1 MYDGKK
7 GKKEEKKNRLR
18 NNNVSLLE
26 RFLLLW
32 FFRPS
37 HLLPLEHI
45 QVNTEE
51 DERNLTQS
59 WLAEEIFKF
68 RVFTPIQGHN
78 EEQLVTIPRENR
90 RKMGRPHPCNEDETK
105 DSRGGGWGLCWA
117 SDKSPSQSDGSST
130 DQLEVDLMI
139 LHINSARKIDWLPI
153 VPFSIFKRKENVKKK
168 IYIWVRR
175 KWI

>member
-7 GKKEEKKNRLR
+7 EKKKKKIRLR
-18 NNNVSLLE
+18 NNNVFLLE

-51 DERNLTQS
+51 DEHNLTQS

-68 RVFTPIQGHN
+68 KVFTPIQGHN

-90 RKMGRPHPCNEDETK
+90 RKMGRPRPCNEDTK
-105 DSRGGGWGLCWA
+105 YNERFKSRRMRALLG
-117 SDKSPSQSDGSST
+117 
-130 DQLEVDLMI
+130 I
-139 LHINSARKIDWLPI
+139 R
-153 VPFSIFKRKENVKKK
+153 
-168 IYIWVRR
+168 
-175 KWI
+175 